1 MGYLKIAGGNGSAVI
16 VFLVLVGLVIS
27 FCLSYFFA
35 EVAEMKGHNKIK
47 YLIICFV
54 FGLAGWIMVA
64 ALPDRMNDNEIDEWK
79 KNQPEQ
85 GKAEQIIQ
93 NIQGKIKN

>member
-47 YLIICFV
+47 YLIICF
-54 FGLAGWIMVA
+54 
-64 ALPDRMNDNEIDEWK
+64 
-79 KNQPEQ
+79 
-85 GKAEQIIQ
+85 
-93 NIQGKIKN
+93 

>member
-1 MGYLKIAGGNGSAVI
+1 
-16 VFLVLVGLVIS
+16 
-27 FCLSYFFA
+27 
-35 EVAEMKGHNKIK
+35 
-47 YLIICFV
+47 
-54 FGLAGWIMVA
+54 MVA